1 MRRVIVGKKIIER
14 ARKMSTLFA
23 DAHQA
28 SNYALYRPDY
38 PNELFDKVNSYSS
51 IQNTGVVTPLI
62 ISRKIDFY

>member
-1 MRRVIVGKKIIER
+1 MRRVLTLLVK
-14 ARKMSTLFA
+14 AQKMSTLFA

-51 IQNTGVVTPLI
+51 IQSTGEGNALTI
-62 ISRKIDFY
+62 

>member
-1 MRRVIVGKKIIER
+1 MRRVLLVGMKNIQR

-51 IQNTGVVTPLI
+51 IQNTGEGNVFDNL
-62 ISRKIDFY
+62 